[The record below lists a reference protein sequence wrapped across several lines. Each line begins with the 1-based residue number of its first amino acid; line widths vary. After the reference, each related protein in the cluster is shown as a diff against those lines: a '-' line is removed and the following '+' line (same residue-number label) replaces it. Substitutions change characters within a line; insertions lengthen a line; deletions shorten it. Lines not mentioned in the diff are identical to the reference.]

1 VYAFFKAEF
10 NSQYNFLICIYTLI
24 HITETRNLGHNKV
37 IYSLLKFFSLISC
50 KCSSVGSPGV
60 ELVKGKLSVQGFRG
74 CQASGS
80 LTMWC
85 RLYTVDHPPGVP
97 VLKVCYFSYCLWFAE
112 KEAALQLNRG
122 ILGMRYWLELCI
134 SRNGPLVGWRG

>member
-1 VYAFFKAEF
+1 VYAFFGAEF

-24 HITETRNLGHNKV
+24 HITETRNLGLNKV
-37 IYSLLKFFSLISC
+37 IYSLLKFFSSMSC

-60 ELVKGKLSVQGFRG
+60 ALVKGKKSVQGFRG

-85 RLYTVDHPPGVP
+85 GLYTVDHPPGEP
-97 VLKVCYFSYCLWFAE
+97 VLKVRYFVYCSWFAE
-112 KEAALQLNRG
+112 IEPAF
-122 ILGMRYWLELCI
+122 
-134 SRNGPLVGWRG
+134 